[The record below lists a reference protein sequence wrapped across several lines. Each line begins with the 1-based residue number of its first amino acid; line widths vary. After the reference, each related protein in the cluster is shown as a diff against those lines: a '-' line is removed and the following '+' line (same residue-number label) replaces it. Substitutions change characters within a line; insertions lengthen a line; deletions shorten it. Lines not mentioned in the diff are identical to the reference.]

1 MGCAKNQMSKPTVKP
16 SSPYFSSGPCK
27 KRPGWS
33 ASKFDL
39 ETLGRSHRAKP
50 AKEKLLQVIEQSKK
64 ILNLPSDYKV
74 GILAGSDTGAVE
86 AAMWNLLGPNG
97 IEVVAWE
104 SFGLDWAKTI
114 TDQLKIIGSNI
125 HKADYGKLPDLSKI
139 DFSKDVLFNWNGT
152 TSGVKV
158 PNADWIP
165 DNRKGLVLCDATSA
179 VFAMDME
186 FKKLDVITWSWQKV
200 LGGEGG
206 HGMIAISPKAIE
218 RLENYKPKWP
228 IPKIY
233 RLTSKGKLADGVF
246 KGATINT
253 PSMFCVE
260 DALDALGWIESIGGL
275 QAAINRSSKNL
286 EAVKHWVDQSHWADF
301 LCENRNNLSSTSI
314 CLKVKDS
321 KFLNLSE
328 DVQKTKIKEINSILD
343 KEQVAFDINSYRTAP
358 PGFRIW
364 GGSTVE
370 TSDIENLLPWL
381 DWAYTVVND

>member
-33 ASKFDL
+33 TSKFDL

-114 TDQLKIIGSNI
+114 TDQLKITGPNI
-125 HKADYGKLPDLSKI
+125 DKADYGKLPDLSKI
-139 DFSKDVLFNWNGT
+139 DFNKDVLFNWNGT

-301 LCENRNNLSSTSI
+301 LCENRDNLSSTSI

>member
-1 MGCAKNQMSKPTVKP
+1 MSKPTVKP

-114 TDQLKIIGSNI
+114 TDQLKITGSNI

-158 PNADWIP
+158 PNANWIP

-179 VFAMDME
+179 VFAMDIE

-301 LCENRNNLSSTSI
+301 LCENRDNLSSTSI

>member
-139 DFSKDVLFNWNGT
+139 DFNKDVLFNWNGT

-158 PNADWIP
+158 PNANWIP

-246 KGATINT
+246 QGATINT

-301 LCENRNNLSSTSI
+301 LCENRDNLSSTSI

>member
-1 MGCAKNQMSKPTVKP
+1 MSKPSVKP
-16 SSPYFSSGPCK
+16 SSAYFSSGPCK
-27 KRPGWS
+27 KRPGWDI
-33 ASKFDL
+33 SKFNL

-97 IEVVAWE
+97 KEVVAWE

-114 TDQLKIIGSNI
+114 TDQLKITGSNI

-158 PNADWIP
+158 PNANWIP

-206 HGMIAISPKAIE
+206 HGMIAISPKAID

-253 PSMFCVE
+253 PSMLCVE

-301 LCENRNNLSSTSI
+301 LCENRDNLSSTSI

-321 KFLNLSE
+321 KFLNVSE

-381 DWAYTVVND
+381 DWAYAVVSN

>member
-33 ASKFDL
+33 TSKFDL

-64 ILNLPSDYKV
+64 ILNFPSDYKV

-114 TDQLKIIGSNI
+114 TDQLKITGSNI

-139 DFSKDVLFNWNGT
+139 DFNKDVLFNWNGT

-158 PNADWIP
+158 PNANWIP

-301 LCENRNNLSSTSI
+301 LCENRDNLSSTSI